1 MLYSVDYAV
10 AYLAQEVLCLGLILV
25 MAVRMNRDVGAVDEI
40 HLFRRLSV
48 CSIAQIVFEMLWM
61 LSWSLVPGMPR
72 ALQYLSCLSDLV
84 CTGFI
89 VFSWYLFVDMRL
101 TPRPVLEKRTRLTRF
116 LRFLPVFLMT
126 VLDVSSLWTHAV
138 FYLDAGGR
146 YVRGE
151 LYLLHCVLIYC
162 YFGAVLFLFGRYYG
176 RANGRQRREIHLY
189 MLFSSLL
196 VVGGILQVT
205 IGYAPF
211 SMLFFTLGMFLI
223 FANLQS
229 RQIDTDALTKLN
241 NHGRGIALIRM
252 RLANASKEPFY
263 LFLTDIDGF
272 KKINDTHGHIRGDEA
287 LLLSADVL
295 RQLIAPYH
303 SGFLSRFGGDEFLF
317 GIARDDVNPQD
328 VCHELEG
335 LLLEKL
341 DASNLPFRFTMS
353 IGYALADREDLTPE
367 ELIAAADRQLYI
379 RKREL
384 HQADRQEMQGGIGR
398 AVMWRRIPSDKGI
411 PAKYADTKKSDNAA
425 QRALSSR
432 EMEKYV
438 VSHLDE
444 AMEKGWLVPYLQPI
458 TRTITDSLAG
468 AEALARWEDPVYGTI
483 MPSVFVPALEKS
495 GLIYRVDCF
504 MYTAVCGIQS
514 RRIAMH
520 LPVVPVSVNLSR
532 QDFDKKDMVAFVVD
546 EAKQAGI
553 SRRLV
558 NLEITE
564 SVLVQDKDKMMS
576 VVSKLRDAG
585 FEVWMDD
592 FGSGYSS
599 LIFLNDYTLD
609 VIKLDMAFLRSF
621 SKTSREI
628 MKSTVDMAKHL
639 GIRTLAE
646 GVETEEHIKF
656 LKEIGCDLMQG
667 YYFAKPLSV
676 PDMEVYQSTRK
687 TDTETIEWK
696 PFYDRADR
704 CVVDSDVPLA
714 VMEYDTNR
722 DRIRYLF
729 INSKEREQLRGLGR
743 SSRAESTLVL
753 NDQNNPLHA
762 RLLKCYRQAIRTGE
776 RVTTYVVDNSFVLRI
791 GLKMMASQ
799 ENRCILQVSMA
810 NVTNDRKQKVGRMFD
825 RSLNDIVLLFDDVHV
840 LNPDKDTAQFLF
852 NNLGLDEGFDR
863 RGALRQGLEYFC
875 SHFVHPD
882 DRESYAKFANAD
894 TMMER
899 LKCTPDGILRAFFR
913 VLVPDDKGIRQ
924 YRWLEFDLLIVPGS
938 DDSEVLSCIK
948 GIEATGG
955 SSTAQELTFPMPLDA
970 AVSAASGS

>member
-1 MLYSVDYAV
+1 MYSFDYAV
-10 AYLAQEVLCLGLILV
+10 AYLAQEALCLGLILI
-25 MAVRMNRDVGAVDEI
+25 MAIRMNRDVGAVDEI
-40 HLFRRLSV
+40 RLFHRLSV

-61 LSWSLVPGMPR
+61 FSWSLMPGMPR
-72 ALQYLSCLSDLV
+72 AVLYLCCLSDLV

-89 VFSWYLFVDMRL
+89 VFFWYLFVDMRL
-101 TPRPVLEKRTRLTRF
+101 TPRPLLEKRTRLTKF
-116 LRFLPVFLMT
+116 LRFSPVLLMT
-126 VLDVSSLWTHAV
+126 VLDFTSLWTHWV
-138 FYLDAGGR
+138 FYLDADGR
-146 YVRGE
+146 YVRGS
-151 LYLLHCVLIYC
+151 LYLLHCVLIFY
-162 YFGAVLFLFGRYYG
+162 YYGAVLLLFWRY
-176 RANGRQRREIHLY
+176 RRTNERQKKEIRLY

-263 LFLTDIDGF
+263 LFLADIDVF

-287 LLLSADVL
+287 LLLTADVL

-317 GIARDDVNPQD
+317 GIARDDVDPQEI
-328 VCHELEG
+328 CHELEG

-341 DASNLPFRFTMS
+341 DTSNLPFRFTMS
-353 IGYALADREDLTPE
+353 VGYALAEREDLTPE
-367 ELIAAADRQLYI
+367 DLIAAADRKLYI
-379 RKREL
+379 HKREL
-384 HQADRQEMQGGIGR
+384 HQADRQDVQGGIGR
-398 AVMWRRIPSDKGI
+398 AVMWRRVPSDKGI
-411 PAKYADTKKSDNAA
+411 PEKYAETNKSENAA
-425 QRALSSR
+425 QRALGSQ

-444 AMEKGWLVPYLQPI
+444 AMEKGWIVPYLQPI
-458 TRTITDSLAG
+458 TRTITGSLSG
-468 AEALARWEDPVYGTI
+468 AEALARWGDPVYGTI
-483 MPSVFVPALEKS
+483 MPSVFVPALEKA

-504 MYTAVCGIQS
+504 MYRAVCGIQS

-520 LPVVPVSVNLSR
+520 LPVMPISVNLSR

-546 EAKQAGI
+546 EAKRCGV
-553 SRRLV
+553 SRRLI

-576 VVSKLRDAG
+576 VVSKLREAG

-609 VIKLDMAFLRSF
+609 LIKLDMAFLRSF

-646 GVETEEHIKF
+646 GVETKEHIKF
-656 LKEIGCDLMQG
+656 LKEIGCDFMQG

-687 TDTETIEWK
+687 TQSETIEWK
-696 PFYDRADR
+696 GFYDRADR

-714 VMEYDTNR
+714 VMEYDSNT

-729 INSKEREQLRGLGR
+729 LNKKEREQLRGLGR
-743 SSRAESTLVL
+743 SSREESAAVL
-753 NDQNNPLHA
+753 NDRNNPLHA
-762 RLLKCYRQAIRTGE
+762 RLQKCCRHAIRTGE
-776 RVTTYVVDNSFVLRI
+776 RVTTYAVDNSFVLRI
-791 GLKMMASQ
+791 GLKMVASQ

-810 NVTNDRKQKVGRMFD
+810 NVTNDRKQKVGRMPG
-825 RSLNDIVLLFDDVHV
+825 RSLTDIVLLFDDVHV

-852 NNLGLDEGFDR
+852 NNLGFDEGSDR

-882 DRESYAKFANAD
+882 DRESYARFANAD

-899 LKCTPDGILRAFFR
+899 LKRTPDGILRAFFR
-913 VLVPDDKGIRQ
+913 VLVPDEKGVRV
-924 YRWLEFDLLIVPGS
+924 YRWMEFDLLIVPGS

-948 GIEATGG
+948 GIEATDG
-955 SSTAQELTFPMPLDA
+955 SSTAQELTCTMPLET